1 LFLRH
6 ALRDGFFHGDMHQGN
21 LKLNSKGELV
31 IFDFGIMGRIDEY
44 TRRVYAEILM
54 GFIKKDYKRV
64 AEVHFEAGY
73 ISSDQDV
80 DLFAQALRSVGEPIF
95 GQNAENISM
104 AKLLSHLFDVTERF
118 GMETR
123 TELILLQRTMVVV
136 EGVSRSLN
144 PTSLDIWEA
153 ARPEVE
159 NYIKN
164 NLGPKALIRD
174 FIKTAQT
181 LSHFGP
187 KLPNLLENL
196 LTNDIQNKTNHKN
209 NNAKSKIT
217 WALIGSASTTLIL
230 ILLKHF

>member
-1 LFLRH
+1 
-6 ALRDGFFHGDMHQGN
+6 MHQGN
-21 LKLNSKGELV
+21 LKINTKGELA

-95 GQNAENISM
+95 GHSAENISM

-164 NLGPKALIRD
+164 NLGPKALIKD
-174 FIKTAQT
+174 LIKTAQT

-187 KLPNLLENL
+187 KLPSLLENL
-196 LTNDIQNKTNHKN
+196 LTTDIKNKTNHNKN
-209 NNAKSKIT
+209 NVKSKLT
-217 WALIGSASTTLIL
+217 WALVGSFSAIL
-230 ILLKHF
+230 TIIILNHIK

>member
-1 LFLRH
+1 
-6 ALRDGFFHGDMHQGN
+6 
-21 LKLNSKGELV
+21 
-31 IFDFGIMGRIDEY
+31 
-44 TRRVYAEILM
+44 M

-144 PTSLDIWEA
+144 PASLDIWEA
-153 ARPEVE
+153 AKPEVE
-159 NYIKN
+159 RYIKN

-174 FIKTAQT
+174 LIKTAQT

-196 LTNDIQNKTNHKN
+196 LTKNIQNKKN
-209 NNAKSKIT
+209 YKYSNTKSKLT
-217 WALIGSASTTLIL
+217 WALVGSALTTLIIS
-230 ILLKHF
+230 ILNHF

>member
-1 LFLRH
+1 MGSNWKCFNYINHHYTKSFL
-6 ALRDGFFHGDMHQGN
+6 
-21 LKLNSKGELV
+21 
-31 IFDFGIMGRIDEY
+31 I
-44 TRRVYAEILM
+44 
-54 GFIKKDYKRV
+54 
-64 AEVHFEAGY
+64 
-73 ISSDQDV
+73 

-95 GQNAENISM
+95 GQNSENISM

-144 PTSLDIWEA
+144 PASLDIWEA

-164 NLGPKALIRD
+164 NLGPKAFIRD
-174 FIKTAQT
+174 LIKTAQR

-187 KLPNLLENL
+187 KLPSLLENL
-196 LTNDIQNKTNHKN
+196 LTADVEKETNHK
-209 NNAKSKIT
+209 KSNVKNKLT
-217 WALIGSASTTLIL
+217 WAFIGSASTTLIII
-230 ILLKHF
+230 ILNHF

>member
-1 LFLRH
+1 
-6 ALRDGFFHGDMHQGN
+6 
-21 LKLNSKGELV
+21 
-31 IFDFGIMGRIDEY
+31 
-44 TRRVYAEILM
+44 
-54 GFIKKDYKRV
+54 
-64 AEVHFEAGY
+64 
-73 ISSDQDV
+73 
-80 DLFAQALRSVGEPIF
+80 
-95 GQNAENISM
+95 M

-164 NLGPKALIRD
+164 NLGPKAFLRD
-174 FIKTAQT
+174 LIKTAQT

-196 LTNDIQNKTNHKN
+196 LTKDIQNITNHKN
-209 NNAKSKIT
+209 SNTKSKLT
-217 WALIGSASTTLIL
+217 WALVGSASTAFIIFMLNHI
-230 ILLKHF
+230 

>member
-1 LFLRH
+1 
-6 ALRDGFFHGDMHQGN
+6 
-21 LKLNSKGELV
+21 
-31 IFDFGIMGRIDEY
+31 
-44 TRRVYAEILM
+44 
-54 GFIKKDYKRV
+54 
-64 AEVHFEAGY
+64 
-73 ISSDQDV
+73 
-80 DLFAQALRSVGEPIF
+80 
-95 GQNAENISM
+95 M

-144 PTSLDIWEA
+144 QASLDIWEA

-164 NLGPKALIRD
+164 NLGPKALIKD
-174 FIKTAQT
+174 LIKTAQT

-196 LTNDIQNKTNHKN
+196 LKKDIQNKANHKN
-209 NNAKSKIT
+209 NNAKSKLA
-217 WALIGSASTTLIL
+217 WALIGSASTTLIII
-230 ILLKHF
+230 ILNHF

>member
-1 LFLRH
+1 
-6 ALRDGFFHGDMHQGN
+6 
-21 LKLNSKGELV
+21 
-31 IFDFGIMGRIDEY
+31 MGRIDEY

-144 PTSLDIWEA
+144 PASLDIWEA

-164 NLGPKALIRD
+164 NLGPKALFKD
-174 FIKTAQT
+174 LIKTAQI
-181 LSHFGP
+181 LAHFGP
-187 KLPNLLENL
+187 KLPNLVENL
-196 LTNDIQNKTNHKN
+196 LTLGVKNKADHNQDN
-209 NNAKSKIT
+209 IKSKFT
-217 WALIGSASTTLIL
+217 WALIGSASTTLIIIML
-230 ILLKHF
+230 NHL